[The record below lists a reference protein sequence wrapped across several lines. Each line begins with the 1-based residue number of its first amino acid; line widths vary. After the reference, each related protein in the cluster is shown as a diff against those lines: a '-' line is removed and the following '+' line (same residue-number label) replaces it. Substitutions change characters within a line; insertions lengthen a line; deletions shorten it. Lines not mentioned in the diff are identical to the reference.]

1 MHKPDIKKVLKVLLR
16 KSKGLNRVERIEEM
30 YKGLTALGL
39 VVCRQKRDNGI
50 SFVSYET
57 IDYIDNLLKRAKQSR
72 LNSRIVFKQLEFNY

>member
-30 YKGLTALGL
+30 DKGLTALGL